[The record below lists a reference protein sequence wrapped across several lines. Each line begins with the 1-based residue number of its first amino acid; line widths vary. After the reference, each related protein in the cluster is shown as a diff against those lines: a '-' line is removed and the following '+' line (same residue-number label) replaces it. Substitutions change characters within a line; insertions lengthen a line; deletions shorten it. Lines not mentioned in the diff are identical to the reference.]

1 MNTNRGHTRR
11 AGWRIL
17 SLAIAA
23 AFSGSV
29 LPASA
34 QTGTTDTNWDMA
46 LYGVPRSVMKVADEV
61 SRQVEVVTQGKF
73 KIKTHY
79 GAGLAPEKEI
89 LDGLSIGAYQIGWVV
104 IGYAPGKL
112 LGVTGL
118 DLPFLPVTSQDALQ
132 KVRFEYL
139 AQPEVANDFTRW
151 GTTVLLPAPL
161 PFFEFMGKGKPL
173 ASVADFSGKRL
184 RVLGGLAD
192 GLRLVGAA
200 PTSFT
205 SPELYPALERGV
217 LDGLAI
223 PYSVLAAY
231 KIHEIST
238 WFTKGLAIT
247 PPIAVLAMN
256 LKAYESLSGAN
267 RKALHDVGP
276 SSIEAQLRAVED
288 DEKKAEDMFIK
299 RGIQRVDFPPAEFQK
314 LAERA
319 GRPIWD
325 KWVQD
330 VTSKGYPG
338 QKLLDVILT
347 TAKKAGS

>member
-1 MNTNRGHTRR
+1 MGRG
-11 AGWRIL
+11 
-17 SLAIAA
+17 IAA
-23 AFSGSV
+23 SFCKTV
-29 LPASA
+29 LTAGTVVAGLVAAATRPSYAQASA
-34 QTGTTDTNWDMA
+34 DMAWDMA

-73 KIKTHY
+73 KIRTHY

-89 LDGLSIGAYQIGWVV
+89 LDGLSIGAFQIGWVV
-104 IGYAPGKL
+104 VGYAPGKL

-118 DLPFLPVTSQDALQ
+118 DLPFLPVSNLEALQ
-132 KVRFEYL
+132 KVRYDYL

-151 GTTVLLPAPL
+151 GTVVLLPAPL
-161 PFFEFMGKGKPL
+161 PFFEFMGKGKGL

-184 RVLGGLAD
+184 RVLGGLGD
-192 GLRLVGAA
+192 GLRLIGAA

-238 WFTKGLAIT
+238 WYTKGLTIT

-256 LKAYESLSGAN
+256 LKAYESLAPQY

-276 SSIEAQLRAVED
+276 SSIEAQMKAVEA
-288 DEKKAEDMFIK
+288 DEIKAEEMFLQ
-299 RGIQRVDFPPAEFQK
+299 RGIQKIVFPPAEFQK

-338 QKLLDVILT
+338 QRLLDVILT
-347 TAKKAGS
+347 SAKKANS